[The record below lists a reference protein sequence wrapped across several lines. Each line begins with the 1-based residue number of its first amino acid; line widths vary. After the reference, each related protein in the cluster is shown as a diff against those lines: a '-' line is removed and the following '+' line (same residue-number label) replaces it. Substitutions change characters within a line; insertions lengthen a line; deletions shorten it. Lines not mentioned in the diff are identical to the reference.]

1 MYQSYQWFLG
11 NNDLAVSL
19 YDKATGGCADGLHSE
34 GINFNQGAES
44 TLAYWISH
52 MAVALTFKE

>member
-1 MYQSYQWFLG
+1 
-11 NNDLAVSL
+11 
-19 YDKATGGCADGLHSE
+19 LHSE

-52 MAVALTFKE
+52 VAVASALAE